1 MKNDISDGKDEIN
14 NNLKVLINKLNGQ
27 FIDTVLKKRLLF
39 RALNKEIKQRN
50 KLIG

>member
-27 FIDTVLKKRLLF
+27 FIDTVLKKRLFF
-39 RALNKEIKQRN
+39 RTLNKEIKQRN
-50 KLIG
+50 KLII